1 MPLVFFYTAW
11 KYQKTF
17 GFVMFS
23 GGTERNWLIMSLY
36 IPLKDIFLLYFLASA
51 YKAEFHFVYCLEMF

>member
-1 MPLVFFYTAW
+1 
-11 KYQKTF
+11 
-17 GFVMFS
+17 MFS

-51 YKAEFHFVYCLEMF
+51 YKAEFHFVYCLEMFQKPK